1 MLAVSAAVLVVV
13 AARSPGPPEVEAVRA
28 AAVTPVSARTATTL
42 APPVSATAAKAVPRA
57 LATGAGIAAARR
69 YARGRKGEVA
79 FAVLDGQ
86 GRLRGLDRTVR
97 FPSASVVKAM
107 LLVAVLRKVGTG
119 HLDGGTAKT
128 LTAMITVSDND
139 AADAIYARVGGAGL
153 TAVARAARATRFRD
167 VGYWANAQ
175 LTAAD
180 QARFFYR
187 VDRLVPAKHRAFARK
202 LLSSIVGYQRW
213 GIPPVAKRHDLKA
226 FFKGGW
232 RTGITHQVALLVRG
246 NRRIALAVLTSG
258 EPSMAYGEQTIAGI
272 AARVLE

>member
-1 MLAVSAAVLVVV
+1 VLVVV
-13 AARSPGPPEVEAVRA
+13 AARSPGPPEPDSVQA
-28 AAVTPVSARTATTL
+28 AAVVPVSARTATTI
-42 APPVSATAAKAVPRA
+42 APDAAASPAKAAPRA

-86 GRLRGLDRTVR
+86 GRLRGLNRTVA

-107 LLVAVLRKVGTG
+107 LLVAVLRKIGSG

-128 LTAMITVSDND
+128 LTSMITVSDND

-153 TAVARAARATRFRD
+153 RSVAHAAHATRFRD

-187 VDRLVPAKHRAFARK
+187 VDRLVPPEHRAFARK

-213 GIPPVAKRHDLKA
+213 GIPPVAHRHDLKA

-232 RTGITHQVALLVRG
+232 RTGITHQVALLVKG
-246 NRRIALAVLTSG
+246 DRRIALAVLTSG

>member
-1 MLAVSAAVLVVV
+1 VVV
-13 AARSPGPPEVEAVRA
+13 AARSPGPPEPGAARA
-28 AAVTPVSARTATTL
+28 AAVVPVSARTATTITPGAAA
-42 APPVSATAAKAVPRA
+42 APAKATPRA

-86 GRLRGLDRTVR
+86 GRLRGLDRTVA

-107 LLVAVLRKVGTG
+107 LLVAVLRKVGSG

-128 LTAMITVSDND
+128 LTSMITVSDND

-153 TAVARAARATRFRD
+153 TAVARAAHATRFRD

-187 VDRLVPAKHRAFARK
+187 VDQLVPTKHRAFARK

-213 GIPPVAKRHDLKA
+213 GIAPVAKRHDLKA

-232 RTGITHQVALLVRG
+232 RTGITHQVALLVKG
-246 NRRIALAVLTSG
+246 DRRIALAVLTSG